1 MKHRTIFRR
10 LAPAALAVTLLM
22 TSATPALAVTYG
34 NAQVMPDR
42 TIVVDGVVRTFYAIN
57 GQEVHP
63 ISYGGTTYLP
73 VRSIGELMN
82 KNVDWNNTTK
92 TITLTSPRTT
102 AAATG
107 TPDIN
112 PQESTVSI
120 SLRDDFTII
129 VDGVVQQFY
138 DAGGNRVYPLLYNGV
153 TYLPIRAVGELMGKV
168 VNWDNNT
175 QTVTL
180 SSSSGNSG
188 NLVTDADSF
197 GPGTGNT
204 GNTGSTGNTGNTGNT
219 GSIGNTGSTGSIGN
233 TGSTGYI
240 TAETAK
246 AKALAHAGLTASQV
260 TFVRAYPDWEDGRYV
275 YDVEFYTADYKEYD
289 YEIDASTGAIL
300 SFDYDADYY
309 TRPSQPSTGTSIS
322 AETAKAKA
330 LAHAGLSASQVT
342 FVQATLD
349 WDDGRSVYDVEFYT
363 ADYKEYD
370 YEIDANT
377 GAILSFDYDAD
388 HYVRPSQP
396 ATGTATGSDIG
407 LEKAKSIALGQVS
420 GASSANIRQAKRDY
434 DDGRLEYDVTIIYNN
449 LEYEFEINGATGTIL
464 SRDVESIWD

>member
-1 MKHRTIFRR
+1 MKQHRTIFRR

-34 NAQVMPDR
+34 NAQVMPNR
-42 TIVVDGVVRTFYAIN
+42 TIVVDGVARTFYAIN

-82 KNVDWNNTTK
+82 KNVDWNNDTK
-92 TITLTSPRTT
+92 TITLTSPRT
-102 AAATG
+102 AGAATG
-107 TPDIN
+107 TPDVN
-112 PQESTVSI
+112 PRESTVSV

-129 VDGVVQQFY
+129 VDGVTQQFY
-138 DAGGNRVYPLLYNGV
+138 DAGGNRVYPLLHNGV

-168 VNWDNNT
+168 VSWDNNT
-175 QTVTL
+175 QTVTI
-180 SSSSGNSG
+180 SGNVDSSG

-197 GPGTGNT
+197 GPGSGS
-204 GNTGSTGNTGNTGNT
+204 TGSTGNTGNTG
-219 GSIGNTGSTGSIGN
+219 STS
-233 TGSTGYI
+233 Y
-240 TAETAK
+240 
-246 AKALAHAGLTASQV
+246 
-260 TFVRAYPDWEDGRYV
+260 
-275 YDVEFYTADYKEYD
+275 
-289 YEIDASTGAIL
+289 
-300 SFDYDADYY
+300 
-309 TRPSQPSTGTSIS
+309 IS

-342 FVQATLD
+342 FVRATLD

-363 ADYKEYD
+363 SDYKEYD

-377 GAILSFDYDAD
+377 GAVLSFDYDAD
-388 HYVRPSQP
+388 HYTRPSQP
-396 ATGTATGSDIG
+396 STGTTISAETAKSKALAHAGLSASQVTFVRATLDWDDGRSVYDVEFYTSDYKEYDYEIDANTGAVLSFDYDADHYTRPTQPSTGTDIG

-420 GASSANIRQAKRDY
+420 GASSSHIRQAKRDY
-434 DDGRLEYDVTIIYNN
+434 DDGRLEYDVKIVYNN
-449 LEYEFEINGATGTIL
+449 YEYEFEIDGTTGTIL

>member
-1 MKHRTIFRR
+1 MKQHRTIFRR

-34 NAQVMPDR
+34 NAQVMPNR
-42 TIVVDGVVRTFYAIN
+42 TIVVDGVARTFYAIN

-82 KNVDWNNTTK
+82 KNVDWNNDTK
-92 TITLTSPRTT
+92 TITLTSPRT
-102 AAATG
+102 AGAATG
-107 TPDIN
+107 TPDVN
-112 PQESTVSI
+112 PRESTVSV

-129 VDGVVQQFY
+129 VDGVTQQFY
-138 DAGGNRVYPLLYNGV
+138 DAGGNRVYPLLHNGV

-168 VNWDNNT
+168 VSWDNNT
-175 QTVTL
+175 QTVTI
-180 SSSSGNSG
+180 SGNVDSSG

-197 GPGTGNT
+197 GPGSGSTGNT
-204 GNTGSTGNTGNTGNT
+204 GNTGST
-219 GSIGNTGSTGSIGN
+219 S
-233 TGSTGYI
+233 Y
-240 TAETAK
+240 
-246 AKALAHAGLTASQV
+246 
-260 TFVRAYPDWEDGRYV
+260 
-275 YDVEFYTADYKEYD
+275 
-289 YEIDASTGAIL
+289 
-300 SFDYDADYY
+300 
-309 TRPSQPSTGTSIS
+309 IS

-342 FVQATLD
+342 FVRAYPDWDDGRYVYDVEFYTSDYKEYDYEIDANTGAVLSFDYDADHYTRPSQPSTGTTISAETAKSKALAHAGLSASQVTFVRATLD

-363 ADYKEYD
+363 SDYKEYD

-377 GAILSFDYDAD
+377 GAVLSFDYDAD
-388 HYVRPSQP
+388 HYTRPTQP
-396 ATGTATGSDIG
+396 STGTDIG

-420 GASSANIRQAKRDY
+420 GASSSHIRQAKRDY
-434 DDGRLEYDVTIIYNN
+434 DDGRLEYDVKIVYNN
-449 LEYEFEINGATGTIL
+449 YEYEFEIDGTSGTIL

>member
-1 MKHRTIFRR
+1 MKQHRTIFRR

-34 NAQVMPDR
+34 NAQVMPNR
-42 TIVVDGVVRTFYAIN
+42 TIVVDGVARTFYAIN

-82 KNVDWNNTTK
+82 KNVDWNNDTK

-107 TPDIN
+107 TPDVN
-112 PQESTVSI
+112 PQESTVSV

-129 VDGVVQQFY
+129 VDGVTQQFY

-180 SSSSGNSG
+180 SSTDSSG

-204 GNTGSTGNTGNTGNT
+204 GNTGTTGNAGT
-219 GSIGNTGSTGSIGN
+219 TGST
-233 TGSTGYI
+233 T
-240 TAETAK
+240 
-246 AKALAHAGLTASQV
+246 Q
-260 TFVRAYPDWEDGRYV
+260 
-275 YDVEFYTADYKEYD
+275 
-289 YEIDASTGAIL
+289 
-300 SFDYDADYY
+300 
-309 TRPSQPSTGTSIS
+309 IS

-342 FVQATLD
+342 FVRAYLDWDDGRYVYDVEFYTSDYKEYDYEIDAYTGAVLSFDYDADYYTRPSQPSTGTTISAETAKSKALAHAGLSASQVTFVRATLD

-363 ADYKEYD
+363 SDYKEYD
-370 YEIDANT
+370 YEIDAST
-377 GAILSFDYDAD
+377 GAVLSFDYDAD
-388 HYVRPSQP
+388 HYTRPSQP
-396 ATGTATGSDIG
+396 STGTDIG

-420 GASSANIRQAKRDY
+420 GASSSHIRQAKRDY
-434 DDGRLEYDVTIIYNN
+434 DDGRLEYEVKIVYNN
-449 LEYEFEINGATGTIL
+449 YEYEFEIDGTTGTIL

>member
-1 MKHRTIFRR
+1 MKQHRTIFRR

-34 NAQVMPDR
+34 NAQVMPNR
-42 TIVVDGVVRTFYAIN
+42 TIVVDGVARTFYAIN

-82 KNVDWNNTTK
+82 KNVDWNNDTK
-92 TITLTSPRTT
+92 TITLTSPRT
-102 AAATG
+102 AGAATG
-107 TPDIN
+107 TPDVN
-112 PQESTVSI
+112 PQESTVSV

-129 VDGVVQQFY
+129 VDGVTQQFY
-138 DAGGNRVYPLLYNGV
+138 DAGGNRVYPLLHNGV

-168 VNWDNNT
+168 VSWDNNT
-175 QTVTL
+175 QTVTI
-180 SSSSGNSG
+180 SGNVDSSG

-197 GPGTGNT
+197 GPGSGS
-204 GNTGSTGNTGNTGNT
+204 TGSTGNTGNTG
-219 GSIGNTGSTGSIGN
+219 STS
-233 TGSTGYI
+233 Y
-240 TAETAK
+240 
-246 AKALAHAGLTASQV
+246 
-260 TFVRAYPDWEDGRYV
+260 
-275 YDVEFYTADYKEYD
+275 
-289 YEIDASTGAIL
+289 
-300 SFDYDADYY
+300 
-309 TRPSQPSTGTSIS
+309 IS

-342 FVQATLD
+342 FVRATLD

-363 ADYKEYD
+363 SDYKEYD

-377 GAILSFDYDAD
+377 GAVLSFDYDAD
-388 HYVRPSQP
+388 HYTRPSQP
-396 ATGTATGSDIG
+396 STGTTISAETAKSKALAHAGLSASQVTFVRATLDWDDGRSVYDVEFYTSDYKEYDYEIDANTGAVLSFDYDADHYTRPTQPSTGTDIG

-420 GASSANIRQAKRDY
+420 GASSSHIRQAKRDY
-434 DDGRLEYDVTIIYNN
+434 DDGRLEYDVKIVYNN
-449 LEYEFEINGATGTIL
+449 YEYEFEIDGTSGTIL

>member
-1 MKHRTIFRR
+1 MKQHRTIFRR
-10 LAPAALAVTLLM
+10 LAPAALAVTLLL

-42 TIVVDGVVRTFYAIN
+42 TIVVDGVARTFYAIN

-82 KNVDWNNTTK
+82 MNVDWNNDTK
-92 TITLTSPRTT
+92 TITLTSPRTA

-107 TPDIN
+107 TPDVN
-112 PQESTVSI
+112 PKESTVSV

-129 VDGVVQQFY
+129 VNGVTQQFY
-138 DAGGNRVYPLLYNGV
+138 DAGGNRVYPLLHNGV

-168 VNWDNNT
+168 VSWDNAT

-180 SSSSGNSG
+180 SGSVDNSG

-197 GPGTGNT
+197 GPG
-204 GNTGSTGNTGNTGNT
+204 S
-219 GSIGNTGSTGSIGN
+219 GSTGS
-233 TGSTGYI
+233 TTYI

-246 AKALAHAGLTASQV
+246 SKALAHAGLSASQV
-260 TFVRAYPDWEDGRYV
+260 TFVRAYPDWDDGRYV

-289 YEIDASTGAIL
+289 YEIDAKTGAVL
-300 SFDYDADYY
+300 SFDYDADHY
-309 TRPSQPSTGTSIS
+309 TRPSQPSTGTTIS
-322 AETAKAKA
+322 AETAKSKA

-342 FVQATLD
+342 FVRATLD

-370 YEIDANT
+370 YEIDAST
-377 GAILSFDYDAD
+377 GAVLSFDYDAD
-388 HYVRPSQP
+388 HYTRPAQS
-396 ATGTATGSDIG
+396 GTDIG
-407 LEKAKSIALGQVS
+407 LEKAKSIALSQVS
-420 GASSANIRQAKRDY
+420 GASSSHIRQAKRDY
-434 DDGRLEYDVTIIYNN
+434 DDGRVEYEVKIVYNN
-449 LEYEFEINGATGTIL
+449 YEYEFEIDGTTGTIL
-464 SRDVESIWD
+464 SRDVESVWD

>member
-1 MKHRTIFRR
+1 MKQHRTIFRR
-10 LAPAALAVTLLM
+10 LAPAALAVTLLL

-42 TIVVDGVVRTFYAIN
+42 TIVVDGVARTFYAIN

-82 KNVDWNNTTK
+82 MNVDWNNDTK
-92 TITLTSPRTT
+92 TITLTSPRTA

-107 TPDIN
+107 TPDVN
-112 PQESTVSI
+112 PKESTVSV

-129 VDGVVQQFY
+129 VNGVTQQFY
-138 DAGGNRVYPLLYNGV
+138 DAGGNRVYPLLHNGV

-168 VNWDNNT
+168 VSWDNAT

-180 SSSSGNSG
+180 SGSVDNSG

-197 GPGTGNT
+197 GPG
-204 GNTGSTGNTGNTGNT
+204 S
-219 GSIGNTGSTGSIGN
+219 GSTGS
-233 TGSTGYI
+233 TAYI

-246 AKALAHAGLTASQV
+246 SKALAHAGLSASQV
-260 TFVRAYPDWEDGRYV
+260 TFVRAYPDWDDGRYV

-289 YEIDASTGAIL
+289 YEIDAKTGAVL
-300 SFDYDADYY
+300 SFDYDADHY
-309 TRPSQPSTGTSIS
+309 TRPSQPSTGTTIS
-322 AETAKAKA
+322 AETAKSKA

-342 FVQATLD
+342 FVRATLD

-370 YEIDANT
+370 YEIDAST
-377 GAILSFDYDAD
+377 GAVLSFDYDAD
-388 HYVRPSQP
+388 HYTRPIQS
-396 ATGTATGSDIG
+396 GTDIG
-407 LEKAKSIALGQVS
+407 LEKAKSIALSQVS
-420 GASSANIRQAKRDY
+420 GASSSHIRQAKRDY
-434 DDGRLEYDVTIIYNN
+434 DDGRVEYEVKIVYNN
-449 LEYEFEINGATGTIL
+449 YEYEFEIDGTTGTIL
-464 SRDVESIWD
+464 SRDVESVWD